1 MSVGEVSLGECV
13 HWQGSRTQNRTL
25 QDASTKGPKIVEAT
39 KVTEKEQPGEGM
51 ENKKS
56 HVLEAKGREFQEGSS
71 GQKCLMLQ
79 RSQKVRTKLCL
90 LDLKPRR

>member
-1 MSVGEVSLGECV
+1 MISKVEVVSVGEVSLGECV

-25 QDASTKGPKIVEAT
+25 QDASTKGPKTVEPT

-56 HVLEAKGREFQEGSS
+56 HVLEAKGRECFKRGVVV
-71 GQKCLMLQ
+71 KNA
-79 RSQKVRTKLCL
+79 
-90 LDLKPRR
+90 